1 MIHKWYIV
9 ASTLSARNLA
19 ANNNNNNKKERKTK
33 KIAKRNENVVL
44 ELDERDSTILEY

>member
-44 ELDERDSTILEY
+44 ELDM